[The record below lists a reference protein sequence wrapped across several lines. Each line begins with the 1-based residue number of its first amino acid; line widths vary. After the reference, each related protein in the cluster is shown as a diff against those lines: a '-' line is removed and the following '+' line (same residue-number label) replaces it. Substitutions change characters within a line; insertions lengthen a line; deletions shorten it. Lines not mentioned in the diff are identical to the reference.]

1 MKLYYSLVQFSSPES
16 FYVSNII
23 DFKTMKYLWTY
34 EFDQENAEE
43 ISGRN
48 RELDRAIEKYPDRY
62 PKLHTAYMTG
72 LCSGF
77 RIVEAENE
85 EQLTQL
91 VMFYYP
97 LERWDIKPIFEG
109 KSVSQ
114 VWRKKL
120 VSRVDY

>member
-1 MKLYYSLVQFSSPES
+1 
-16 FYVSNII
+16 
-23 DFKTMKYLWTY
+23 MKYLWTY

-48 RELDRAIEKYPDRY
+48 RELDRAIKKYPDRY

-91 VMFYYP
+91 VMFFYP
-97 LERWDIKPIFEG
+97 LERWDIKPIFNG

-120 VSRVDY
+120 VSRVNY